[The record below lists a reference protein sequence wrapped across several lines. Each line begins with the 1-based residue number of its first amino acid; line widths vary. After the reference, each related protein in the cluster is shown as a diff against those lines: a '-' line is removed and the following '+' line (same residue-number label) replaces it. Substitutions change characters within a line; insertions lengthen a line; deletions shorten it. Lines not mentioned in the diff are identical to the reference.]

1 MKKKYSFDD
10 LFSFV
15 GRIQNEE
22 QAVQAIK
29 VIDRQKDLGKA
40 DKLELQQIALEKY
53 YYFQKNP

>member
-15 GRIQNEE
+15 GRIKNEE

-29 VIDRQKDLGKA
+29 IIDRQKDLGKA
-40 DKLELQQIALEKY
+40 DKLELDQIALEKY
-53 YYFQKNP
+53 YFYQENP